1 MTANATVANAIVV
14 TFYDS
19 SNFFPDTSAGY
30 LIRVCNQLGVAQL
43 DQAFAPEGVTAVQWS
58 ALIGIHVGRAPTC
71 AALARDMAHDK
82 GAMTRMIDAL
92 EAKGWVVR
100 TRDEA
105 DRRVVNLA
113 LTDAGEALVMRCRLI
128 AIDCWNAL
136 LSDWSHDEIHTFIA
150 QLQRLRR
157 TLESAPPCAA

>member
-1 MTANATVANAIVV
+1 MVV

>member
-1 MTANATVANAIVV
+1 MIVS
-14 TFYDS
+14 FYDS
-19 SNFFPDTSAGY
+19 SNFFPEMSAGY
-30 LIRVCNQLGVAQL
+30 LIRACNQLGVARL
-43 DQAFAPEGVTAVQWS
+43 DQAFATEGLTAVQWS

-100 TRDEA
+100 TRDAA
-105 DRRVVNLA
+105 DRRVINLA
-113 LTDAGEALVMRCRLI
+113 LTPEGEALVMRCRLK
-128 AIDCWNAL
+128 AIDCWNML
-136 LSDWSHDEIHTFIA
+136 LADWSHDEIDTFIA

>member
-1 MTANATVANAIVV
+1 MVV
-14 TFYDS
+14 SFYDP
-19 SNFFPDTSAGY
+19 SNFFPDTSVGY
-30 LIRVCNQLGVAQL
+30 LIRVCNQLGMARL
-43 DQAFAPEGVTAVQWS
+43 DQAFADEGVTAVQWS
-58 ALIGIHVGRAPTC
+58 ALIGIHLAPAPTC

-100 TRDEA
+100 ARDDG
-105 DRRVVNLA
+105 DRRIVNLA
-113 LTDAGEALVMRCRLI
+113 LTAEGEAAAMRCRAR

-136 LSDWSHDEIHTFIA
+136 FADWSHAEIHTFIA

-157 TLESAPPCAA
+157 TLESAPSCAA